1 MLRRTLVGAS
11 VAAVVAAGTVTYLVT
26 DGSDA
31 TTSAATRPG
40 PGRVTQHALRDLTAA
55 TAAKKVAGLPAASTQ
70 PFSLLGVTWDKPR
83 SELRGTVRVRT
94 RDAASGRW
102 SGWQEVEPA
111 TEDAPDTRE
120 SAGPGS
126 RGGTTGLWVGPSN
139 GVEVRVTG
147 HGRTLPAGLR
157 VDLVDPEGG
166 AGGSGTSRPRAAGE
180 GGTDVRLAAAA
191 DPVDGPSDSP
201 APDASTSATPE
212 PSTSVGTEPS
222 PSETPP
228 SEPSSPEPTP
238 SASTT
243 SAAPSGSV
251 AATTAVT
258 APKPT
263 MVSRA
268 AWGADESLVKDP
280 PEYDTSVK
288 AVFVHHSD
296 TGNSYTCAE
305 APSVVR
311 SIFLYHVK
319 SEGWNDIG
327 YNFLV
332 DKCGTVYEG
341 RGGGV
346 DRPVHGAHTYG
357 FNTDT
362 AGIAVLGTYTN
373 ANETPAGVA
382 PTQAALN
389 GVAKVAA
396 WKLGLT
402 GVDPT
407 GKTKLTSMAP
417 NGTGGKYPYGQE
429 VSFDTISGHRD
440 GFATACPGAQLYAKL
455 GDIRTAAKKLTTPA
469 VAVTL
474 TGATNVGGRYYTKS
488 AVTVGWKPVASATYQ
503 VRVDGTVAATPA
515 AGASSAALTLQ
526 PGTHSVV
533 VHATY
538 GDGSSADSPAATVV
552 ADVTK
557 PVFGTPPAL
566 SLRRATVS
574 TTGIPVTLGWKATD
588 NALLNSVKATSPAAK
603 TFAGTTTS
611 WAATA
616 KPGAAQTWSLT
627 AADAAGNTATSAVS
641 RSVALMPEGQST
653 RTGTWKKTTNSSYL
667 GGYGLYSASKGASAS
682 WTFTGRE
689 AGLVVKRQSNV
700 GAVVVY
706 VDGVKAGTLDTRA
719 SKLAYRQLVWTRAW
733 KASGK
738 HTIKVVVAGTS
749 GRPTVCIDGIAYI
762 R

>member
-11 VAAVVAAGTVTYLVT
+11 VAALVVGGTVTYLVS

-31 TTSAATRPG
+31 TTSATVRPGPG
-40 PGRVTQHALRDLTAA
+40 PGRVSQHALRDLTAG
-55 TAAKKVAGLPAASTQ
+55 TAAKKVAGLPAASTER
-70 PFSLLGVTWDKPR
+70 FSLLGVTWDKPR

-102 SGWQEVEPA
+102 SGWRDVEPE
-111 TEDAPDTRE
+111 TEDAPDSRE

-126 RGGTTGLWVGPSN
+126 RGGTSGLWVGPSN

-157 VDLVDPEGG
+157 VDLVDPGDG
-166 AGGSGTSRPRAAGE
+166 SGGSGTSRPRAAGE
-180 GGTDVRLAAAA
+180 GGTDVRLAAATE
-191 DPVDGPSDSP
+191 PVDSP
-201 APDASTSATPE
+201 APDASSSPTPE
-212 PSTSVGTEPS
+212 PSASTSAEPAEPPS
-222 PSETPP
+222 PS
-228 SEPSSPEPTP
+228 P
-238 SASTT
+238 SASTST
-243 SAAPSGSV
+243 APSPSQR
-251 AATTAVT
+251 AAVSAAVT
-258 APKPT
+258 APKPA

-268 AWGADESLVKDP
+268 AWGADESLVKEP

-305 APSVVR
+305 SPSVVR

-407 GKTKLTSMAP
+407 GKTTLTSAAP
-417 NGTGGKYPYGQE
+417 NGTGGKYPYGQK
-429 VSFDTISGHRD
+429 VSFNTISGHRD

-474 TGATNVGGRYYTKS
+474 TGAANVGGRYYTKS
-488 AVTVGWKPVASATYQ
+488 AVTVGWKPVESATYQ

-515 AGASSAALTLQ
+515 PGASSAALTLQ

-538 GDGSSADSPAATVV
+538 GDGSTADSPASTVV

-557 PVFGTPPAL
+557 PVFATPPAL

-574 TTGIPVTLGWKATD
+574 TTAVPVTLGWKATD
-588 NALLNSVKATSPAAK
+588 NALLTSVKATSPAAK
-603 TFAGTTTS
+603 TFAGTATS

-616 KPGAAQTWSLT
+616 KPGAAQSWSLT
-627 AADAAGNTATSAVS
+627 AADAAGNTAASGIS
-641 RSVALMPEGQST
+641 RSAALMPEGQSK

-719 SKLAYRQLVWTRAW
+719 STLAYRQLAWTRSW
-733 KASGK
+733 KSSGQ

-749 GRPTVCIDGIAYI
+749 GRPTVCIDGIAYL

>member
-1 MLRRTLVGAS
+1 MAT
-11 VAAVVAAGTVTYLVT
+11 VVVAGTVTYLVSS
-26 DGSDA
+26 GSDA
-31 TTSAATRPG
+31 TTSASGKPSPG
-40 PGRVTQHALRDLTAA
+40 QVRQYALRDMTAG
-55 TAAKKVAGLPAASTQ
+55 TAAKKVAGLPAASTE

-102 SGWQEVEPA
+102 SGWREVEPE
-111 TEDAPDTRE
+111 TEDAPDARE
-120 SAGPGS
+120 GAARGS
-126 RGGTTGLWVGPSN
+126 RGGTSGLWVGPSN

-157 VDLVDPEGG
+157 VDLVDPGKG
-166 AGGSGTSRPRAAGE
+166 TVGSGTSRPRAAGE
-180 GGTDVRLAAAA
+180 GGTDARLAAAA
-191 DPVDGPSDSP
+191 DPIDSP
-201 APDASTSATPE
+201 APGDSSSATPE
-212 PSTSVGTEPS
+212 PSAPAGE
-222 PSETPP
+222 
-228 SEPSSPEPTP
+228 EPTP
-238 SASTT
+238 SESPTT
-243 SAAPSGSV
+243 ATTATPTPTATTAAPSERTT
-251 AATTAVT
+251 AATAVT
-258 APKPT
+258 APKPA

-402 GVDPT
+402 GVDPA
-407 GKTKLTSMAP
+407 GKTTLTSMAP
-417 NGTGGKYPYGQE
+417 NGTGGKYPYGE
-429 VSFDTISGHRD
+429 KVSFYTISGHRD

-455 GDIRTAAKKLTTPA
+455 GAIRTAAKALTTPA

-488 AVTVGWKPVASATYQ
+488 SVTVGWKPVEGATYE

-533 VHATY
+533 VHAKY
-538 GDGSSADSPAATVV
+538 SDGSTADSPASTVV

-557 PVFGTPPAL
+557 PVFATPPAL
-566 SLRRATVS
+566 ALRRATVN
-574 TTGIPVTLGWKATD
+574 TTAVPVTLGWKATD
-588 NALLNSVKATSPAAK
+588 NALLTSVKATSPAAK

-627 AADAAGNTATSAVS
+627 AADAAGNTAASGIS

-667 GGYGLYSASKGASAS
+667 GGYGLYSGSKGASAS
-682 WTFTGRE
+682 WTFTGRS

-706 VDGVKAGTLDTRA
+706 VDGAKVGTLDTRA
-719 SKLAYRQLVWTRAW
+719 SKLAYRQLIWTRSW
-733 KASGK
+733 SASGK

-749 GRPTVCIDGIAYI
+749 GRPIVCIDGIAYM